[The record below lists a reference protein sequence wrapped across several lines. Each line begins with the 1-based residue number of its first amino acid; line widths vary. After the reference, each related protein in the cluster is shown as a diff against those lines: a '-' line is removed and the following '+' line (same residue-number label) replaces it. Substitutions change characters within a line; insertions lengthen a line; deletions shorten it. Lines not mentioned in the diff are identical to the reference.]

1 MVAGEPEERS
11 VSRLSAPVAVAL
23 AALFLLLPSGAFAA
37 DVTGTWRIDR
47 EALARRFEARFE
59 EEMKA
64 ELAQLPAEAAE
75 AVRAD
80 VRRRI
85 GEMVARMEG
94 TVELRGDGSAVLSD
108 PSGPREEGRWR
119 EADGGIEIRTGDG
132 RVWLARP
139 EGGRRHMRPRDRADV
154 PFTMVLMRAA

>member
-1 MVAGEPEERS
+1 MVAGEPEERP
-11 VSRLSAPVAVAL
+11 VSRLFASVAAAL
-23 AALFLLLPSGAFAA
+23 AALFLLVPSGAFAA

-47 EALARRFEARFE
+47 EALARQFEARFE

-94 TVELRGDGSAVLSD
+94 TVELRQDGGAVFSD
-108 PSGPREEGRWR
+108 ASGAREEGRWR
-119 EADGGIEIRTGDG
+119 EADGAVEIVTGEG
-132 RVWLARP
+132 RVWIARR
-139 EGGRRHMRPRDRADV
+139 EGERLHLRPRDQADV
-154 PFTMVLMRAA
+154 PFTMVLMRAE